1 MALLGYSATPHRQLG
16 QVLPCLLVVTL
27 QSGGF
32 APGAI
37 QIIQFAEGAFSPN
50 AETPNVAT
58 RSESQ
63 QVQLVHIK
71 ESNSY
76 RKTDTPLQLWWKASN
91 TGLRRTETATVL
103 LAVTLQSYINL
114 CINKVK
120 SQPSL
125 ATNLKA
131 SSLQSE
137 RQFMDG
143 KRHTNIPQHHQTRFL
158 EIKLQLL

>member
-1 MALLGYSATPHRQLG
+1 MAGLRQVPYRSSSLRKALSV
-16 QVLPCLLVVTL
+16 QMQKRPTWP
-27 QSGGF
+27 
-32 APGAI
+32 PGASLSR
-37 QIIQFAEGAFSPN
+37 FSLFTSRRVIPT
-50 AETPNVAT
+50 EKQTHLF
-58 RSESQ
+58 R
-63 QVQLVHIK
+63 
-71 ESNSY
+71 
-76 RKTDTPLQLWWKASN
+76 KASN
-91 TGLRRTETATVL
+91 TGLRQTETAKVL

-125 ATNLKA
+125 ATILKA

>member
-1 MALLGYSATPHRQLG
+1 MALLGYSATPHTQLG

-76 RKTDTPLQLWWKASN
+76 RKTDTPLQL
-91 TGLRRTETATVL
+91 
-103 LAVTLQSYINL
+103 
-114 CINKVK
+114 
-120 SQPSL
+120 
-125 ATNLKA
+125 
-131 SSLQSE
+131 
-137 RQFMDG
+137 
-143 KRHTNIPQHHQTRFL
+143 
-158 EIKLQLL
+158 